1 MHYEL
6 CIIKVGDDMDKKRKE
21 IIEGNGVSEIMT
33 VHLGGYDQKI
43 LLEGKTAQLPVLIA
57 LHGGPGM
64 PVPFGVGCRGLFP
77 EFTEKC
83 ILVSWDQ
90 YGCGINNAK
99 LSADISIN
107 DFVDM
112 VSDLIDILK
121 KKYPDNKLYLL
132 GMSWGSILAAKAA
145 VRKAYALDGVLV
157 YGQVLCKLMQS
168 EEIVLAI
175 TESKAP
181 KKIKNDVKSAF
192 ETKSYTPEFAMK
204 LSGYI
209 RKYTS
214 GYNNP
219 DEPKA
224 PMGNLMKG
232 YLSSPDYKFGDFM
245 AIVQNGYLKNR
256 SIMKELSSID
266 LREEMKKITVTY
278 KILQGETDI
287 VTSTSMIKEY
297 VKNSGNS
304 MLSCTVVKNAAHLP
318 GMNGINAIL
327 KEIELMANGNF

>member
-1 MHYEL
+1 MN
-6 CIIKVGDDMDKKRKE
+6 KKRKE
-21 IIEGNGVSEIMT
+21 IIEGNEISEVIT

-43 LLEGKTAQLPVLIA
+43 LLEGKTAKLPVVIT

-99 LSADISIN
+99 LPVDISIN
-107 DFVDM
+107 DFVNM
-112 VSDLIDILK
+112 TSDLIDILK
-121 KKYPDNKLYLL
+121 KKYPDNKLYLF

-145 VRKAYALDGVLV
+145 VRKSYALDGVIV
-157 YGQVLCKLMQS
+157 YGQVLSDLMQS
-168 EEIVLAI
+168 EEILQAI

-181 KKIKNDVKSAF
+181 KRIKNKVTSAF
-192 ETKSYTPEFAMK
+192 ESKNFTPDFAMK
-204 LSGYI
+204 MSKYI

-219 DEPKA
+219 DEPKS
-224 PMGNLMKG
+224 PIKKLLKG
-232 YLSSPDYKFGDFM
+232 YMSSPDYQFGDFW
-245 AIVQNGYLKNR
+245 AGIQNGYTKNR
-256 SIMKELSSID
+256 SIMRELCTID

-287 VTSTSMIKEY
+287 VTSTNMIKKY
-297 VKNSGNS
+297 VKNCGNT

-318 GMNGINAIL
+318 GMNGMNAIL
-327 KEIELMANGNF
+327 KEIELIANDSF